1 MSKINKEALLAL
13 GFIQDKEGVMKKLI
27 NEELGLIVSWDSLN
41 KKYRFTLDTW
51 MQVDFL
57 SAEVNKEEIDNNT
70 ILGLEAMVKVL
81 VSTLKGLKDAS

>member
-27 NEELGLIVSWDSLN
+27 NEELGLIVSLDSLN